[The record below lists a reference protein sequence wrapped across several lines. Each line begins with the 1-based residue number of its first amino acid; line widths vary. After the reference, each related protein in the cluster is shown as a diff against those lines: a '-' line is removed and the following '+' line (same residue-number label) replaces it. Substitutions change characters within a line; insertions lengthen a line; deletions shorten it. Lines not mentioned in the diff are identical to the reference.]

1 MIKYMFINVN
11 WEKIKY
17 QIGNRYKSIK
27 DKFIFH
33 DNIYDINEYIL
44 TRSNDFKIFKI
55 KRYKD
60 SFKILNEINYSEI
73 IPNKTSLKMIAAI
86 KNKNEKILEEFIKSD
101 SDDLQTVAINAG
113 VHKYLDV
120 LIDTKGIY
128 FASDI
133 ISRYGRN
140 KDLDYFIENTKD
152 FFTLSCIANVGRNKD
167 LDKLINCG
175 MNEVIQSVISNGR
188 KKDIEKYLLD
198 ENFHYTILRT
208 KIDEYLDYFTMS
220 DLSYSLKIHI
230 IDIGRKKD
238 LDLFI
243 NDKFDSEK
251 HEIIKHGFDDHL
263 DILIK
268 ENNLSLDKE
277 IMTFQRPCDIKVF
290 KKRYENFDEEKFYLK
305 E

>member
-1 MIKYMFINVN
+1 MIKYMLVRTNMIWKN
-11 WEKIKY
+11 IKY
-17 QIGNRYKSIK
+17 QIGRTYKKTKNNENFDLNYINSEYAINCDQYKILKIK
-27 DKFIFH
+27 D
-33 DNIYDINEYIL
+33 NGYC
-44 TRSNDFKIFKI
+44 
-55 KRYKD
+55 
-60 SFKILNEINYSEI
+60 FKILGEINYSEI
-73 IPNKTSLKMIAAI
+73 IPNRNTFKMIAAI
-86 KNKNEKILEEFIKSD
+86 KNKDEKILEEFVE
-101 SDDLQTVAINAG
+101 SDDDKLQIVVINAG
-113 VHKYLDV
+113 VHKYLDI
-120 LIDTKGIY
+120 LIETKGI
-128 FASDI
+128 FWASDI
-133 ISRYGRN
+133 IKKYGRN
-140 KDLDYFIENTKD
+140 KDLDYFIENTND

-290 KKRYENFDEEKFYLK
+290 KKRYKNFNEERFYLR

>member
-1 MIKYMFINVN
+1 LINEEWRLVMIKYMFINVN

-120 LIDTKGIY
+120 VIDTKGIY

-175 MNEVIQSVISNGR
+175 MNKVIQSVISNGR
-188 KKDIEKYLLD
+188 KKR
-198 ENFHYTILRT
+198 H
-208 KIDEYLDYFTMS
+208 
-220 DLSYSLKIHI
+220 
-230 IDIGRKKD
+230 
-238 LDLFI
+238 
-243 NDKFDSEK
+243 
-251 HEIIKHGFDDHL
+251 
-263 DILIK
+263 
-268 ENNLSLDKE
+268 
-277 IMTFQRPCDIKVF
+277 
-290 KKRYENFDEEKFYLK
+290 
-305 E
+305 